1 MTMDSEKRWQALEV
15 ALNPHVSLTIGE
27 LIDGWRAHVR
37 RFVAELDA
45 APANRAAW
53 GAHDYIG
60 ALHIREALERG
71 LALLQDEDRDDAMR
85 QVAEADRKL
94 RAHTEPDRSGLLDGF
109 LSPEPTRDSW
119 WWHRVPSRGPVRY
132 ELDSHEQT

>member
-1 MTMDSEKRWQALEV
+1 MKMDTERRWRSIEV
-15 ALNPHVSLTIGE
+15 ALNPKVSLTIGE
-27 LIDGWRAHVR
+27 LFDGWRAHVH

-45 APANRAAW
+45 VPADRAVW

-71 LALLQDEDRDDAMR
+71 MALLQDDDRNDAMH
-85 QVAEADRKL
+85 QVSETDREF
-94 RAHTEPDRSGLLDGF
+94 AAQTEPDRSRLVNGF
-109 LSPEPTRDSW
+109 LSPESTGDSW

-132 ELDSHEQT
+132 ELDSHKHV